1 MPRGRVIEVDIHS
14 MEKAQAKSKLF
25 NLIANAPA
33 DVMEIVVI
41 HGYNSGTVLR
51 DMVRN
56 ELRHSR
62 IRDKMISVINP
73 GITTIFL
80 HTEK

>member
-1 MPRGRVIEVDIHS
+1 MSRGKVVTIDIHS
-14 MEKAQAKSKLF
+14 LEKSQAKSKLF
-25 NLIANAPA
+25 NYIANAPG
-33 DVMEIVVI
+33 DVTEIVVI
-41 HGYNSGTVLR
+41 HGYNSGTILR

-62 IRDKMISVINP
+62 IRDRMISVINP

-80 HTEK
+80 HEK

>member
-1 MPRGRVIEVDIHS
+1 MSRGKVIEVDIHAL
-14 MEKAQAKSKLF
+14 EKMQAKNKLMG
-25 NLIANAPA
+25 LISSAPS
-33 DVMEIVVI
+33 DVTEIVII
-41 HGYNSGTVLR
+41 HGYRSGTVLR

-73 GITTIFL
+73 GITTVFL
-80 HTEK
+80 KEKK

>member
-1 MPRGRVIEVDIHS
+1 MPRGRVIEIDIHAF
-14 MEKAQAKSKLF
+14 EKMQAKNKLMS
-25 NLIANAPA
+25 LISSAPK
-33 DVMEIVVI
+33 DVTEIVVI
-41 HGYNSGTVLR
+41 HGYRSGTILR

-80 HTEK
+80 RDE

>member
-1 MPRGRVIEVDIHS
+1 MAKGRVIEVDIHS
-14 MEKAQAKSKLF
+14 LEKAQAKAKLF
-25 NLIANAPA
+25 SLIANASK
-33 DVMEIVVI
+33 DVSEIVVI

-51 DMVRN
+51 DMIRN

-80 HTEK
+80 RESK

>member
-1 MPRGRVIEVDIHS
+1 MANSKVIEIDIHS
-14 MEKAQAKSKLF
+14 YERFEAKNKLMK
-25 NLIANAPA
+25 LISEAPA
-33 DVMEIVVI
+33 DVKEIVIV

-62 IRDKMISVINP
+62 IRDKMPSVINP
-73 GITTIFL
+73 GITTVFL
-80 HTEK
+80 K